1 MLLEKRLA
9 VFKASLAEKNL
20 IPPGHRSFRAGYCRL
35 VFMRRTFEFII
46 SALLFCGG
54 QQFLISNDFF
64 SPIWLTTGAAL
75 AAIFLRG
82 NFLLLGIFAGTLIGY
97 LINHL
102 PWHIS
107 LTLSLMFVVYIYLIR
122 KLAFL
127 TMGPVAPLFNNAIL
141 WKFYGLIALLSAV
154 YSYLFFAVMGLKSAG
169 VAFFFLVYAGW
180 L

>member
-1 MLLEKRLA
+1 M
-9 VFKASLAEKNL
+9 NL
-20 IPPGHRSFRAGYCRL
+20 SSVP
-35 VFMRRTFEFII
+35 
-46 SALLFCGG
+46 LLFCGG

-82 NFLLLGIFAGTLIGY
+82 NFLLFGIFAGTLIGY

-107 LTLSLMFVVYIYLIR
+107 LTLSLIFVVYIYLIR

-127 TMGPVAPLFNNAIL
+127 TMGPVAPLFNNVVL

-154 YSYLFFAVMGLKSAG
+154 YSYLLFAIMGLKSA
-169 VAFFFLVYAGW
+169 VLLFSF
-180 L
+180 